1 MPNGFRLK
9 KENYTAVAEFMAVSF
24 ERDLADFTAIF
35 RTINADYLSAFKDA
49 INQVKS
55 IETSF
60 GIQMEQKQVTQ
71 ELYELA
77 EKIYNKV
84 LLLKKYTERAKID
97 IPTLSSITTSLKN
110 KNIEGAVKLLRE
122 VMPYLSANKA
132 KLTDMPDDFLEGFPE
147 AISQMERLNIEQN
160 KLINKKKQTNVN
172 EKDAYRALYK
182 FISEIAD
189 TGKTVYKTSIKRDEY
204 TISKILRKNQI
215 SSKSLKKDETPT
227 SGN

>member
-122 VMPYLSANKA
+122 VMP
-132 KLTDMPDDFLEGFPE
+132 
-147 AISQMERLNIEQN
+147 
-160 KLINKKKQTNVN
+160 
-172 EKDAYRALYK
+172 
-182 FISEIAD
+182 
-189 TGKTVYKTSIKRDEY
+189 
-204 TISKILRKNQI
+204 
-215 SSKSLKKDETPT
+215 
-227 SGN
+227 